1 MKLYKFI
8 LVFIAGAFISSA
20 LHAQTAWLRDLKI
33 AQSVAQQ
40 KKQLILVD
48 FWATWCGPC
57 KQMDS
62 DVWSTAEAEN
72 IKKNFVPVKIDID
85 AERTLATK
93 YNVRSIPMLILMTHE
108 GEVIHTYTGYS
119 GREDLMHFIS
129 KIPANAEAVYKKDPS
144 SAEGETYEQALI
156 LGLAMQELSQQTDH
170 PALQRSFLTFSDKSF
185 KKAGKLAGDNTVK
198 ANETVLLTSL
208 NKVYRATGKKA
219 IKEIEE
225 KKATYEGTPNAALM
239 YYVLLQAHK
248 AEGNTPEYE
257 LALSKLREQQDSQKY
272 LALVK

>member
-1 MKLYKFI
+1 MKYPKLI
-8 LVFIAGAFISSA
+8 VLLIAGSLMSTAV
-20 LHAQTAWLRDLKI
+20 HAQGWLRDLKV
-33 AQSVAQQ
+33 AQSVAQE

-62 DVWSTAEAEN
+62 DVWSTAEADAV
-72 IKKNFVPVKIDID
+72 KKNFVPVKIDID

-108 GEVIHTYTGYS
+108 GEVIHTYIGYS
-119 GREDLMHFIS
+119 GKDDLLDFIS
-129 KIPANAEAVYKKDPS
+129 KIPANAESMYKKNS
-144 SAEGETYEQALI
+144 VAKEGETFEQALI
-156 LGLAMQELSQQTDH
+156 LGLAMQELSQQTTH
-170 PALQRSFLTFSDKSF
+170 SALQRSFLTFSDKSF
-185 KKAGKLAGDNTVK
+185 KKAGKLAGDNKVQV
-198 ANETVLLTSL
+198 NETELLTTL
-208 NKVYRATGKKA
+208 NKVYRNTAKKA

-225 KKATYEGTPNAALM
+225 NRAQYEGTPSAALM
-239 YYVLLQAHK
+239 YYVLLKAHK

-272 LALVK
+272 LALVN

>member
-1 MKLYKFI
+1 MKYPKL
-8 LVFIAGAFISSA
+8 IALLIVGSFMSTA
-20 LHAQTAWLRDLKI
+20 LHGQGWLHNLKI
-33 AQSVAQQ
+33 AQTVAQE

-57 KQMDS
+57 KQMDN
-62 DVWSTAEAEN
+62 DVWSTAEAEA

-119 GREDLMHFIS
+119 GRASLMDFIS
-129 KIPANAEAVYKKDPS
+129 KIPANAEALYKKDPTS
-144 SAEGETYEQALI
+144 TDGETFEQALI

-170 PALQRSFLTFSDKSF
+170 TSLQRSFLAFSDKSF
-185 KKAGKLAGDNTVK
+185 KKASKLAGDNAVQV
-198 ANETVLLTSL
+198 NETVLLTTL
-208 NKVYRATGKKA
+208 NKVYRNTAKKA

-225 KKATYEGTPNAALM
+225 NRAQYEGTPSAALM
-239 YYVLLQAHK
+239 YYVLLKAHK

-272 LALVK
+272 LALVN